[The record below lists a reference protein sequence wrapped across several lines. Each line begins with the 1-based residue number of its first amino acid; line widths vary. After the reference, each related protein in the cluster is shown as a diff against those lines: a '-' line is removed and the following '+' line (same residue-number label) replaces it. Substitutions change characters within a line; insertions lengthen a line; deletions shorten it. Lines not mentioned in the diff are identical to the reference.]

1 MIAKSYEISKKPSF
15 YFKYNLFLLYG
26 ENEGLKKEIKFLIAK
41 NKQDAEL
48 LSFYENN
55 IISDK
60 EKFYN
65 TIYSAS
71 LFTKEKI
78 IIINGASDKIF
89 NEIEEIS
96 EKFPVGVCMI
106 IISNILDKKSKL
118 RNFFEKSNECGIV
131 ACYQDNEI
139 NIKNII
145 LRELK
150 DYKEVKPADVSLI
163 IDNCGL
169 DRVKLYN
176 ELDKIKIY
184 FQDKKVNRDE
194 LEILLNLKI
203 IDDFNNL
210 RDEALKGDKLKTNKL
225 LNETDIEPDKF
236 NFYLN
241 SINQRLIKIYK
252 VKNAM
257 KSRNLDEIIENI
269 KPPIFWK
276 DKPIFIAQARKW
288 DMNRLKKL
296 IHKSHNIELNLK
308 SGSSANKTV
317 LIKNLL
323 VEICSLANS

>member
-1 MIAKSYEISKKPSF
+1 MQFKSYIVEKNFDSLNKNIV
-15 YFKYNLFLLYG
+15 LFHG
-26 ENEGLKKEIKFLIAK
+26 ENLGLKNDFKKLIKDK
-41 NKQDAEL
+41 NKKSELIRLNQDEIVKNKDLIFDKLSNLSLFNDEKIYLIEL
-48 LSFYENN
+48 TNDKILEVFQE
-55 IISDK
+55 II
-60 EKFYN
+60 EKFGDQR
-65 TIYSAS
+65 IY
-71 LFTKEKI
+71 LFSK
-78 IIINGASDKIF
+78 A
-89 NEIEEIS
+89 
-96 EKFPVGVCMI
+96 
-106 IISNILDKKSKL
+106 LDKKSKL

-236 NFYLN
+236 SFYLN

-296 IHKSHNIELNLK
+296 IQKSHNIELNLK
-308 SGSSANKTV
+308 SGSNANKTV

>member
-1 MIAKSYEISKKPSF
+1 MQFKSYIVEKNFDSLNKNIV
-15 YFKYNLFLLYG
+15 LFHG
-26 ENEGLKKEIKFLIAK
+26 ENLGLKNDFKKLIKDK
-41 NKQDAEL
+41 NKKSELIRLNQDEIVKNKDL
-48 LSFYENN
+48 IFDKLSNL
-55 IISDK
+55 
-60 EKFYN
+60 
-65 TIYSAS
+65 S
-71 LFTKEKI
+71 LFNDEKI
-78 IIINGASDKIF
+78 YLIELTNDKILEVF
-89 NEIEEIS
+89 QEIIERFGDQRIYLFS
-96 EKFPVGVCMI
+96 KA
-106 IISNILDKKSKL
+106 LDKKSKL

>member
-1 MIAKSYEISKKPSF
+1 MQFKSYIVEKNFDSLNKNIV
-15 YFKYNLFLLYG
+15 LFHG
-26 ENEGLKKEIKFLIAK
+26 ENLGLKNDFKKLIKDK
-41 NKQDAEL
+41 NKKSELIRLNQDEIVKNKDL
-48 LSFYENN
+48 IFDKLSNL
-55 IISDK
+55 
-60 EKFYN
+60 
-65 TIYSAS
+65 S
-71 LFTKEKI
+71 LFNDEKI
-78 IIINGASDKIF
+78 YLIELTNDKILEVF
-89 NEIEEIS
+89 QEIIERFGDQRIYLFS
-96 EKFPVGVCMI
+96 KA
-106 IISNILDKKSKL
+106 LDKKSKL

-203 IDDFNNL
+203 FEDFNNL
-210 RDEALKGDKLKTNKL
+210 RDEALKGDKFKTNKL

>member
-1 MIAKSYEISKKPSF
+1 MQFKSYIVEKNFDSLNKNIV
-15 YFKYNLFLLYG
+15 LFHG
-26 ENEGLKKEIKFLIAK
+26 ENLGLKNDFKKLIKDK
-41 NKQDAEL
+41 NKKSELIRLNQDEIVKNKDL
-48 LSFYENN
+48 IFDKLSNL
-55 IISDK
+55 
-60 EKFYN
+60 
-65 TIYSAS
+65 S
-71 LFTKEKI
+71 LFNDEKI
-78 IIINGASDKIF
+78 YLIELTNDKILEVF
-89 NEIEEIS
+89 QEIIERFGDQRIYLFS
-96 EKFPVGVCMI
+96 KA
-106 IISNILDKKSKL
+106 LDKKSKL

-210 RDEALKGDKLKTNKL
+210 RDEALKGDKFKTNKL

-236 NFYLN
+236 SFYLN

>member
-1 MIAKSYEISKKPSF
+1 MQFKSYIVEKNFDSLNKNIV
-15 YFKYNLFLLYG
+15 LFHG
-26 ENEGLKKEIKFLIAK
+26 ENLGLKNDFKKLIKDK
-41 NKQDAEL
+41 NKKSELIRLNQDEIVKNKDL
-48 LSFYENN
+48 IFDKLSNL
-55 IISDK
+55 
-60 EKFYN
+60 
-65 TIYSAS
+65 S
-71 LFTKEKI
+71 LFNDEKI
-78 IIINGASDKIF
+78 YLIELTNDKILEVF
-89 NEIEEIS
+89 QEIIERFGDQRIYLFS
-96 EKFPVGVCMI
+96 KA
-106 IISNILDKKSKL
+106 LDKKSKL

-236 NFYLN
+236 SFYLN

-296 IHKSHNIELNLK
+296 IQKSHNIELNLK
-308 SGSSANKTV
+308 SGSNANKTV

>member
-1 MIAKSYEISKKPSF
+1 MQFKSYIVEKNFDSLNKNIV
-15 YFKYNLFLLYG
+15 LFHG
-26 ENEGLKKEIKFLIAK
+26 ENLGLKNDFKKLIKDK
-41 NKQDAEL
+41 NKKSELIRLNQDEIVKNNDLIFDKLSNLSLFNDEKIYLIEL
-48 LSFYENN
+48 TNDKILEVFQE
-55 IISDK
+55 II
-60 EKFYN
+60 EKFGDQR
-65 TIYSAS
+65 IY
-71 LFTKEKI
+71 LFSK
-78 IIINGASDKIF
+78 A
-89 NEIEEIS
+89 
-96 EKFPVGVCMI
+96 
-106 IISNILDKKSKL
+106 LDKKSKL

-236 NFYLN
+236 SFYLN

-296 IHKSHNIELNLK
+296 IQKSHNIELNLK
-308 SGSSANKTV
+308 SGSNANKTV